1 MQFLFV
7 NSFNGLI
14 FFEKPGSMIDCGSI
28 KNVVAWS
35 THGLEMMASDKFSGF
50 GPVISL
56 LLRDTSDIGLVF
68 ERNGIYGYAVVK
80 GIVSDEPLL
89 MGAKDLRI
97 FINHAA

>member
-1 MQFLFV
+1 MQLLFV
-7 NSFNGLI
+7 NSFDGLI
-14 FFEKPGSMIDCGSI
+14 FFEKPGSMINCGSI

-35 THGLEMMASDKFSGF
+35 THGLEMMASDKFSSF

-56 LLRDTSDIGLVF
+56 LLRNASDIGLVF

-80 GIVSDEPLL
+80 SIVSDESLL
-89 MGAKDLRI
+89 MGAEDLGI